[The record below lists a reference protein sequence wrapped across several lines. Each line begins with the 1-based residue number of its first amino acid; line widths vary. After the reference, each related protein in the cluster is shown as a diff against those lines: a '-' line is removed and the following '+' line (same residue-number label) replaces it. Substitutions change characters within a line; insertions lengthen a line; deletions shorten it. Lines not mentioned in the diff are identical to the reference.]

1 MSKRSK
7 LRVRY
12 YKETL
17 NHWKLPN
24 STMQPT
30 VEYTIWLEKLV
41 ILNDFSERQQPTEA
55 NDNPDTKQLIIG
67 DVRRSAL
74 EWWNQLKG
82 NRQGVMTKH
91 RGIIYN
97 AKTRQPMELT
107 GSEIEMLFKIE
118 GHYA

>member
-41 ILNDFSERQQPTEA
+41 ILNDISERQTPTEA
-55 NDNPDTKQLIIG
+55 NNHPDTKQLIIG
-67 DVRRSAL
+67 DVSKQRELLIAYTEYLAQQDITTSTYWL
-74 EWWNQLKG
+74 EVYNVDAFLKS
-82 NRQGVMTKH
+82 N
-91 RGIIYN
+91 
-97 AKTRQPMELT
+97 L
-107 GSEIEMLFKIE
+107 
-118 GHYA
+118 